1 MGLISGLIK
10 LPLAPVTG
18 TVWLA
23 EQIQAAAEAEYYD
36 EGAIQAQLREIDAA
50 RAAGTIDD
58 AEADAA
64 EDALLERLMEGRRR

>member
-1 MGLISGLIK
+1 MGLITGLLK

-18 TVWLA
+18 TVWIA

-58 AEADAA
+58 ADADAA
-64 EDALLERLMEGRRR
+64 EDALLERLMEGRNR

>member
-36 EGAIQAQLREIDAA
+36 EGAIQAQRREIDAA
-50 RAAGTIDD
+50 RAAGMIED

-64 EDALLERLMEGRRR
+64 EDALLERLLEGRRR

>member
-1 MGLISGLIK
+1 MGLITGLLK

-18 TVWLA
+18 TVWIA

-36 EGAIQAQLREIDAA
+36 ESAIQAQLREIDAA
-50 RAAGTIDD
+50 RAEGTIDD

-64 EDALLERLMEGRRR
+64 EDALLERLMEGRNR

>member
-1 MGLISGLIK
+1 MGLITGLLK

-18 TVWLA
+18 TVWIA
-23 EQIQAAAEAEYYD
+23 EQVQAAAEAEYYD

-50 RAAGTIDD
+50 RAEGTIDD

-64 EDALLERLMEGRRR
+64 EDALLERLMEGRNR

>member
-1 MGLISGLIK
+1 MGLISGLFK
-10 LPLAPVTG
+10 LPLSPVLG

-23 EQIQAAAEAEYYD
+23 EQIQEAAEAEYYD

-50 RAAGTIDD
+50 RQAGTITD

-64 EDALLERLMEGRRR
+64 EDVLLERLMEGRAR

>member
-10 LPLAPVTG
+10 LPLAPITG

-36 EGAIQAQLREIDAA
+36 EGAIQEQLREIDAA
-50 RAAGTIDD
+50 RAAGTIED